1 MNFKTRLFVIL
12 WVAGMAGVLS
22 FLLVDLSALL
32 ANLPVTAGA
41 KTPFPFPVI
50 KLLSII
56 QTTIILSL
64 AVFVGIA
71 LAPKVGL
78 SSPLA
83 ESAAGGGR
91 LIPVL
96 MPQVVPGLVGGLVG
110 GITILLAWLL
120 WKLFLPPEFVRRA
133 EELNKVLP
141 FLTRLLY
148 GGITEE
154 LLLRWGVMTLLVWVA
169 WRLLQKK
176 QGKPRTICFV
186 SAIII
191 SSFIFGLGHLPIAS
205 ALAVDFTVSIV
216 SYIIIAN
223 SVFGLIAGYLYWK
236 KGLEAAII
244 AHMLAHVV
252 IVTAVYFGT

>member
-41 KTPFPFPVI
+41 KPPFPFPVI
-50 KLLSII
+50 KLLNTI
-56 QTTIILSL
+56 QLTIILSL

-78 SSPLA
+78 SSPVA
-83 ESAAGGGR
+83 DSAAGGRR

-120 WKLFLPPEFVRRA
+120 WKPFLPLEFVSRA
-133 EELNKVLP
+133 EELNKFLP

-169 WRLLQKK
+169 WRLLQKE
-176 QGKPRTICFV
+176 QGKPRAICFV

-191 SSFIFGLGHLPIAS
+191 SSVIFGLGHLPIAT
-205 ALAVDFTVSIV
+205 ALAVNLSAPIV
-216 SYIIIAN
+216 SYIIFGN

-252 IVTAVYFGT
+252 IVTAIYFGT